1 MESKL
6 KKKRKSGG
14 EMGQG
19 GLKVVLG
26 SGRVAQQRGIQAKRV
41 ERRIMAKT
49 APIMGWLQKAVGR
62 RGQARRR
69 GLSKEELM

>member
-1 MESKL
+1 MVRDDEEKF
-6 KKKRKSGG
+6 KRKKSGG

-19 GLKVVLG
+19 GFKVVLE

-41 ERRIMAKT
+41 ERRRMAKM

-62 RGQARRR
+62 RGQR
-69 GLSKEELM
+69 